1 MSLNRFEETL
11 NRGFPFWLGCDSSLP
26 GGSRNGCTALSLDI
40 RHRFEKYILAGL
52 SGREAARRLMLPPAT
67 GARLAGKVRR
77 GESLVPAKCGRPV
90 GWGVMGAHKAF
101 LIELVEQD
109 PDITLTELRDALAEA
124 GGVEVH
130 YSTISYALRRFGFTY
145 KKRRW
150 QRMSDVDQI
159 SSVPG
164 ATG

>member
-1 MSLNRFEETL
+1 
-11 NRGFPFWLGCDSSLP
+11 
-26 GGSRNGCTALSLDI
+26 
-40 RHRFEKYILAGL
+40 
-52 SGREAARRLMLPPAT
+52 MLPPAT